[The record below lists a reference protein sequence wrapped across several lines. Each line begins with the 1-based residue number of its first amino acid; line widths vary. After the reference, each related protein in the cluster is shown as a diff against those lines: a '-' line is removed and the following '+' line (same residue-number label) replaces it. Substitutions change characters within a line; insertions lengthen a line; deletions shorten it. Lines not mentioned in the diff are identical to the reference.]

1 MEFDKNL
8 PVYWQITEIVKMRII
23 RQEYAMGCFIPTV
36 RVLADEFKVTSNTL
50 QKACFELVR
59 DGWLLAIRGLG
70 YKVTTDK
77 RMLNKL
83 CTDFI
88 ERRFVKLHEEMK
100 KMNISDIDLCKRF
113 DKFIKRDELE
123 K

>member
-1 MEFDKNL
+1 
-8 PVYWQITEIVKMRII
+8 MRII
-23 RQEYAMGCFIPTV
+23 RQEYPMGCFVPTV
-36 RVLADEFKVTSNTL
+36 RALAYEFNVTSNTL
-50 QKACFELVR
+50 QRAYVELVR

-70 YKVTTDK
+70 YKVTNDK

-83 CTDFI
+83 CSEFI
-88 ERRFVKLHEEMK
+88 ERRFVNFHEEMK